1 MNAKYV
7 YSCYKQELIKY
18 NIMSTEKTKLYCIW
32 GLIKAAQSSAVDK
45 ESHEALVKE
54 LKANHIPET
63 INVITEE
70 SFHSIMA
77 ERCAPEFLSD
87 VLASITAEYDEMEF
101 EPSIEECAGCN
112 AILKGGL

>member
-1 MNAKYV
+1 M
-7 YSCYKQELIKY
+7 
-18 NIMSTEKTKLYCIW
+18 IMSTEEKKLYCIY

-70 SFHSIMA
+70 SFHSIMS

-87 VLASITAEYDEMEF
+87 VIESITTEYERLEF
-101 EPSIEECAGCN
+101 HASLEDCVGCG